1 MVVSKTFA
9 KRLGALSLACIA
21 GPSWAAGFQ
30 LNSQS
35 ATGLGRAFAGDA
47 VIGDNASV
55 MARNAAAMTLFDKT
69 TMSLGF
75 IVLDTDIKVKDA
87 SYVNG
92 FVPGQI
98 FPANFGDAGD
108 TSVAPNLHVIVP
120 INSNWVWGVNVY
132 SNFGTKTEFDS
143 AYVAPEFGGKTDVKS
158 FNLGTSLAYRIDEQW
173 SLGAGLDLV
182 YGKGKMHR
190 GLNTPA
196 GQQTILDIDADG
208 FALGF
213 NLGVMFELNQ
223 NNRFGLSYRYS
234 PKLEAK
240 GDILYAG
247 NQTSPLA
254 KNDKLHM
261 PLPDM
266 IEFSGYHR
274 VSPQWAVHYSV
285 QWIGWEEFDVLKSSA
300 HGVLNRYEWQDG
312 FHYSLGATYEL
323 NSSWTLRAGYMHDT
337 SAQDQITSISVPDSD
352 RNWFSAGFSY
362 HLNADSSIDVGA
374 TYLMGEDVNVTEQ
387 SPYSKLEG
395 KTRADAV
402 LVGVQYSRS
411 F

>member
-69 TMSLGF
+69 AMSLGF
-75 IVLDTDIKVKDA
+75 IVLNTDIEVKDA
-87 SYVNG
+87 RYTNA
-92 FVPGQI
+92 FAPGQS
-98 FPANFGDAGD
+98 FSGNYGDAGD

-132 SNFGTKTEFDS
+132 TNFGTKTEFGNN
-143 AYVAPEFGGKTDVKS
+143 YVAPEFGGKTDVKS
-158 FNLGTSLAYRIDEQW
+158 FNLGASLAYRIDEQW

-182 YGKGKMHR
+182 YGKGKMRR

-208 FALGF
+208 YALGF
-213 NLGVMFELNQ
+213 NLGAMFELNQ

-234 PKLEAK
+234 PKLEAE
-240 GDILYAG
+240 GDILYAA
-247 NQTSPLA
+247 NRTSPLV
-254 KNDKLHM
+254 KNDKLQM

-266 IEFSGYHR
+266 IEFSGYHSL
-274 VSPQWAVHYSV
+274 SPQWAVHYSV
-285 QWIGWEEFDVLKSSA
+285 QWIGWEEFDVLESNG

-312 FHYSLGATYEL
+312 FHYALGATYEL

-337 SAQDQITSISVPDSD
+337 SAQDKITSISVPDSD

-362 HLNADSSIDVGA
+362 HLNADSAIDVGA
-374 TYLMGEDVNVTEQ
+374 TYLMGQDVNVTEQ
-387 SPYSKLEG
+387 SPYSLLEG

>member
-1 MVVSKTFA
+1 MVVTKSLA
-9 KRLGALSLACIA
+9 KRLGVLSLACIA

-55 MARNAAAMTLFDKT
+55 MARNAAAMTLFDSAA
-69 TMSLGF
+69 MSLGF
-75 IVLDTDIKVKDA
+75 IVLDTDIKVKNSQYTSVFA
-87 SYVNG
+87 
-92 FVPGQI
+92 PGQS
-98 FPANFGDAGD
+98 FSADFSDAGD

-120 INSNWVWGVNVY
+120 INDQWVWGANLY
-132 SNFGTKTEFDS
+132 SNFGTKTEFD
-143 AYVAPEFGGKTDVKS
+143 ANYVAPEFGGKTDVKS
-158 FNLGTSLAYRIDEQW
+158 FNLGASLAYRINEQW

-182 YGKGKMHR
+182 YGKGKMR
-190 GLNTPA
+190 RALNTPA
-196 GQQTILDIDADG
+196 GQQPLLDIDADG

-213 NLGVMFELNQ
+213 NLGAMFELNA

-240 GDILYAG
+240 GDILYAP
-247 NQTSPLA
+247 NQANPLI
-254 KNDKLHM
+254 KNDKLYM

-274 VSPQWAVHYSV
+274 VSAQWALHYSV
-285 QWIGWEEFDVLKSSA
+285 QWIGWDAFDVLKSDG
-300 HGVLNRYEWQDG
+300 HGVINRYEWQDG
-312 FHYSLGATYEL
+312 FHYAIGATYEL

-337 SAQDQITSISVPDSD
+337 SAQDKITSISVPDSD

-362 HLNADSSIDVGA
+362 HLNANSAIDVGA
-374 TYLMGEDVNVTEQ
+374 TYLMGEDVKVTEQ
-387 SPYSKLEG
+387 SPYSQLEG

-402 LVGVQYSRS
+402 LVGVQYSRA